1 MLFYIVLIVLVGAI
15 IILLPYLNK
24 NKEVIEKIVEE
35 VSHATKIVDSII
47 PLIPDEKLKKNTVK
61 IADIAKLA
69 AAEVD
74 KATHVTTVEEKQAL
88 ATESVTKALAAI
100 GHAQSEDQAAIIKAI
115 SKLIK

>member
-1 MLFYIVLIVLVGAI
+1 MLFYIVLIVLVGVA

-24 NKEVIEKIVEE
+24 NKAVIEKIVEE
-35 VSHATKIVDSII
+35 VNHATKIVDSII
-47 PLIPDEKLKKNTVK
+47 PLIPNEKLQKNAVK

-88 ATESVTKALAAI
+88 ATESVAKALAAI
-100 GHAQSEDQAAIIKAI
+100 GHSQSEDQAAITKAVTKI
-115 SKLIK
+115 VK